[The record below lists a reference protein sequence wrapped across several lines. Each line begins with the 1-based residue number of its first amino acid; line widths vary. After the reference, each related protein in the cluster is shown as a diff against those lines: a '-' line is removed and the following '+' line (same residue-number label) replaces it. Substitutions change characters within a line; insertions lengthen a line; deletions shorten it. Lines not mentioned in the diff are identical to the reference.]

1 MAAIPL
7 VVKKKK
13 KKKKKKQNKRTV
25 CESKPKPDLTAL
37 PHGRETRPWL
47 SSAADTATFIL
58 VPGAL

>member
-13 KKKKKKQNKRTV
+13 KMKQNKRKIR
-25 CESKPKPDLTAL
+25 ESKSKPDITAL

-47 SSAADTATFIL
+47 SSAADTGTFIL
-58 VPGAL
+58 VPEAL